1 MTKKINI
8 RYAALKMGLLF
19 LLLLNAGNAYA
30 QTVARALKLI
40 RPTSA
45 RQVIQKAGTVSP
57 GQAPELPLGTVAN
70 DEAVVEE
77 TKSPRL
83 TKTLLLQFNRSPV
96 SVLKAWSLRNNP
108 PTPERQ
114 KPVPP
119 GPDTPAE
126 ILERTQKLVQQF
138 EQNVILGDWDAA
150 KTFLAGFEE
159 KEEAKE
165 AYNYVLQKLS
175 SFPTATGVPSSMS
188 RGVTPDDHVMK
199 PDDLLGIV
207 AIAPIALEK
216 SNFQTIGNLLAR
228 SRTQGYDLVDF
239 LAKLKKGIGVLGGKD
254 PITRLNAATVLVSAG
269 LPIEAMEFLNSP
281 EEAYQAKEAF
291 ISSATTFMFPVVK
304 IDGHSIGDGQV
315 GEHVKKLRALYIQE
329 SIKRAI

>member
-175 SFPTATGVPSSMS
+175 SFPTATG
-188 RGVTPDDHVMK
+188 GTEFNVTWR
-199 PDDLLGIV
+199 
-207 AIAPIALEK
+207 
-216 SNFQTIGNLLAR
+216 NAR
-228 SRTQGYDLVDF
+228 RSCH
-239 LAKLKKGIGVLGGKD
+239 
-254 PITRLNAATVLVSAG
+254 
-269 LPIEAMEFLNSP
+269 EA
-281 EEAYQAKEAF
+281 
-291 ISSATTFMFPVVK
+291 
-304 IDGHSIGDGQV
+304 
-315 GEHVKKLRALYIQE
+315 R
-329 SIKRAI
+329 